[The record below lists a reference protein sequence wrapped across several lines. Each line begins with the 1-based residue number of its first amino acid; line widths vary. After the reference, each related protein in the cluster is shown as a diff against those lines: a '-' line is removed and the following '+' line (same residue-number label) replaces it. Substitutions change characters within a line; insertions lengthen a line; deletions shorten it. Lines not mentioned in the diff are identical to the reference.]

1 MEIDTKTTLKIAR
14 LSRIKITDTESDD
27 IQKDLNRI
35 VEFVKKLGEIDI
47 SGVSEFNFGETY
59 LKDMREDSII
69 INDNTDDVLKN
80 TKNKNQDFCDKRAP
94 DGSICAMNP
103 VVCISHTPRTQL
115 AMSLGWGSEN

>member
-1 MEIDTKTTLKIAR
+1 MKIKGRGSMEIDTETTLKIAR

-47 SGVSEFNFGETY
+47 SGVVEFNFGETY

-69 INDNTDDVLKN
+69 INDNTNDVLKN
-80 TKNKNQDFCDKRAP
+80 TKNKNQDFFTVPK
-94 DGSICAMNP
+94 I
-103 VVCISHTPRTQL
+103 V
-115 AMSLGWGSEN
+115 E

>member
-1 MEIDTKTTLKIAR
+1 MRIKGWGSMELDTETTLKIAR

-47 SGVSEFNFGETY
+47 SGVNEFNFGETY

-80 TKNKNQDFCDKRAP
+80 TKNKNQDFFTVPK
-94 DGSICAMNP
+94 I
-103 VVCISHTPRTQL
+103 V
-115 AMSLGWGSEN
+115 E

>member
-1 MEIDTKTTLKIAR
+1 MRIKGRGSMEIDTETTLKIAR

-47 SGVSEFNFGETY
+47 SSVSEFNFGETY

-80 TKNKNQDFCDKRAP
+80 TKNKNQDFFTVPK
-94 DGSICAMNP
+94 I
-103 VVCISHTPRTQL
+103 V
-115 AMSLGWGSEN
+115 E